1 MILKILKN
9 VITDPNSNIL
19 NSPDID
25 NPKVLENL
33 YYLIY
38 STDYEILSKNAIIL
52 TVEIVK
58 NKPEWLLRNITN
70 VSENKSKNWPLFLNS
85 LLDYPDDKV
94 LGETINAF
102 NYYAKNSNSFDLSAE
117 FLEKLVNRLDTSNWE
132 NFKKIVKVLGN
143 YEMDEKMLNRFS
155 KLLLEKIENSNDDSK
170 LILLRFFKIQDISRL
185 NSNLVAQLLNL
196 KNSKNYD
203 IKRDIEEIESM
214 KIKLRG

>member
-1 MILKILKN
+1 
-9 VITDPNSNIL
+9 
-19 NSPDID
+19 
-25 NPKVLENL
+25 
-33 YYLIY
+33 LIY

-70 VSENKSKNWPLFLNS
+70 VSKNKNWPLFLNS
-85 LLDYPDDKV
+85 LLDYPDNKV